1 MSEAESTLKPRRGLV
16 DVEQAKRG
24 LPFYVLIGILLF
36 ITVLLIA
43 AWYALPWI
51 AEDDIARPIGQ
62 QLLDGS
68 GFRNFAPMWLIPV
81 AAFFLIYAAI
91 PRVLYPYL
99 QLLSIPFRLIP
110 ALFGIGSIN
119 VVRLAPFFPQYRGRI
134 TSLPL
139 RILYNVVWI
148 VSVPFRLRGSR
159 YTPPPISLPSA
170 RTAGILILISLVYFL
185 LFKGQVTRSLLEALA
200 AIGIAYWV
208 CFAVALIALNIWR
221 VTPDMTGMYGTQ
233 EEALPRSENGLMPAD
248 SVLQRTLRARKTTA
262 ALWRNAFFIAN
273 VVGLFALIVLLLNIL
288 NQSFGYVLVNYTI
301 KPSELSPNKPLEELT
316 EAELARLLEDR
327 VSLNRL
333 RTIVRDYLLNRQF
346 SPTRLFGAQITQI
359 FPELSFDPERPDQ
372 TFSRALGVK
381 PFPTITA
388 NERLTVFSL
397 GLGIP
402 REILATEP
410 IKEAFSGR
418 NFDPAIAD
426 KTLRELSIEE
436 LAALLAANAPRPQV
450 TVDFLLGEPI
460 KSIFAGRAVRPETAD
475 KRYEQLTPAEL
486 VDLLEDNLDTAQ
498 LYRIIVRDVAQL
510 RYDRAWTFLQSL
522 NLPQDIADR
531 RAQLLQ
537 RAEAIE
543 SAEQRER
550 EKARIAELTDLDI
563 IALIENEPNL
573 AQGELRFHSWLSLD
587 FITSELTASP
597 ATTGLRTSLIGSL
610 WVIILTILIAL
621 PLGVGAAVYLEEY
634 AEKNLLNAVIE
645 TNIRNLAGVPSIIY
659 GMLGLAIFVRA
670 LEQFTSGAFIGIT
683 DSNGRTVIS
692 AAFTMALL
700 ILPVVIINAQE
711 AIRAVPSSI
720 REASYGVG
728 ATKWQTTW
736 RQVLPAAFPGI
747 LTGLILSVSRA
758 IGETAP
764 LLVVGGLTF
773 TLIDP
778 NGPFSK
784 FSVVPIQVYSW
795 TADPAIG
802 FRNVAAAAII
812 VLLVV
817 LLSLNATAI
826 ILRQRLSKKLRG

>member
-1 MSEAESTLKPRRGLV
+1 MTESTLKPRRGMV
-16 DVEQAKRG
+16 DTESAKRG
-24 LPFYVLIGILLF
+24 LPFYVLILILL
-36 ITVLLIA
+36 VSAALLTA
-43 AWYALPWI
+43 AWLLLPWI
-51 AEDDIARPIGQ
+51 AEDSTAVPVGVE
-62 QLLDGS
+62 LLNGS
-68 GFRNFAPMWLIPV
+68 GFRAFAPMWLIPL
-81 AAFFLIYAAI
+81 AAFFLVYAAF
-91 PRVLYPYL
+91 PRILRPILQILVLPL
-99 QLLSIPFRLIP
+99 RAIP
-110 ALFGIGSIN
+110 AAFGIGS
-119 VVRLAPFFPQYRGRI
+119 
-134 TSLPL
+134 L
-139 RILYNVVWI
+139 RPARFV
-148 VSVPFRLRGSR
+148 
-159 YTPPPISLPSA
+159 PPPISLPAA
-170 RTAGILILISLVYFL
+170 RTAGILILVSLVYFL
-185 LFKGQVTRSLLEALA
+185 LYKGQVTRSLLEALA

-208 CFAVALIALNIWR
+208 AFAVAFIALNIWR
-221 VTPDMTGMYGTQ
+221 ITPDMTGMFRA
-233 EEALPRSENGLMPAD
+233 EDEVLERSENGLMPSE

-262 ALWRNAFFIAN
+262 SLWRTAFFIAN
-273 VVGLFALIVLLLNIL
+273 IVGLFALVVLLLNIL

-301 KPSELSPNKPLEELT
+301 KPAELSPNKPLEALSEP
-316 EAELARLLEDR
+316 ELARLFEDK

-333 RTIVRDYLLNRQF
+333 RTITRDNLLNRQF

-359 FPELSFDPERPDQ
+359 FPEIAFDPERTDQ
-372 TFSRALGVK
+372 TVSRALGAK
-381 PFPTITA
+381 PFPTISA

-402 REILATEP
+402 RETLADQP
-410 IKEAFSGR
+410 ISVAFAGKT
-418 NFDPAIAD
+418 FDAAIAED
-426 KTLRELSIEE
+426 TLREISIEK
-436 LAALLAANAPRPQV
+436 LAALLAANAPNGSI
-450 TVDFLLGEPI
+450 TVDFLLGEPV
-460 KSIFAGRAVRPETAD
+460 KLLFANRTFRPEVAD
-475 KRYEQLTPAEL
+475 KRYEQLSATEL
-486 VDLLEDNLDTAQ
+486 IDLLEDNLDTAQ

-510 RYDRAWTFLQSL
+510 RYDQTWTFLESVTNYDGILAQV
-522 NLPQDIADR
+522 QAD
-531 RAQLLQ
+531 
-537 RAEAIE
+537 EAL
-543 SAEQRER
+543 R
-550 EKARIAELTDLDI
+550 
-563 IALIENEPNL
+563 
-573 AQGELRFHSWLSLD
+573 QGELRFHSWLSLD

-597 ATTGLRTSLIGSL
+597 ATTGLRTSLLGSL

-659 GMLGLAIFVRA
+659 GMLGLAIFVRT
-670 LEQFTSGAFIGIT
+670 LEQLTSGAFVGVT

-711 AIRAVPSSI
+711 AIRAVPPSI

-728 ATKWQTTW
+728 ATKWQTTS

-758 IGETAP
+758 VGETAP

-817 LLSLNATAI
+817 LLTLNTTAI
-826 ILRQRLSKKLRG
+826 ILRQRLSKNLRG

>member
-1 MSEAESTLKPRRGLV
+1 MTESVLKPRRGLLSA
-16 DVEQAKRG
+16 EKAKRG
-24 LPFYVLIGILLF
+24 LPFYALVLILLF
-36 ITVLLIA
+36 STALLLV
-43 AWYALPWI
+43 AWLQLPWI
-51 AEDDIARPIGQ
+51 AEDDTALPVGR
-62 QLLDGS
+62 QLLNGS
-68 GFRNFAPMWLIPV
+68 GLRNFAPMWLIPV
-81 AAFFLIYAAI
+81 AAFFLIYAAF
-91 PRVLYPYL
+91 PRILYPYL
-99 QLLSIPFRLIP
+99 QLLSVPFRLIP
-110 ALFGIGSIN
+110 SLFGIGSVN
-119 VVRLAPFFPQYRGRI
+119 VVGLVPLLWRPS
-134 TSLPL
+134 TSGLL
-139 RILYNVVWI
+139 RILFAI
-148 VSVPFRLRGSR
+148 VRFISIPFRIRATR
-159 YTPPPISLPSA
+159 YTPPPISLPAA

-185 LFKGQVTRSLLEALA
+185 LYKGQITRSLLEALA

-208 CFAVALIALNIWR
+208 TFAVAVVALNIWR
-221 VTPDMTGMYGTQ
+221 ITPDMTGMYGKR
-233 EEALPRSENGLMPAD
+233 EEKLPRSENGLMPAD

-262 ALWRNAFFIAN
+262 ALWRNAFFVAN
-273 VVGLFALIVLLLNIL
+273 VVGLIALVVLLLNIL

-301 KPSELSPNKPLEELT
+301 KPSELSPNKPLEELS
-316 EAELARLLEDR
+316 EPELARLFEDR
-327 VSLNRL
+327 VSPNRL
-333 RTIVRDYLLNRQF
+333 RTIVRDNLLGRQF
-346 SPTRLFGAQITQI
+346 SPTRLFGAQIEQI
-359 FPELSFDPERPDQ
+359 FPELKFDPARPDD
-372 TFSRALGVK
+372 TFSRALGAK

-388 NERLTVFSL
+388 NERLTVFSR

-402 REILATEP
+402 REALANEP

-426 KTLRELSIEE
+426 KTLRELTIEE
-436 LAALLAANAPRPQV
+436 AAALLAANAPRPQV
-450 TVDFLLGEPI
+450 TVNFILGEPA
-460 KSIFAGRAVRPETAD
+460 KLLFENRVVRPEFAD
-475 KRYEQLTPAEL
+475 KRYEQLTVTEL
-486 VDLLEDNLDTAQ
+486 IDLLEDNLDANQ
-498 LYRIIVRDVAQL
+498 LRRIVIRDVAQL
-510 RYDRAWTFLQSL
+510 RYDRTWTFLQTL
-522 NLPQDIADR
+522 TFPQIIADTKAR
-531 RAQLLQ
+531 WIAEIEKDESKSEAAKQEEIAVINGLSDLEVIA
-537 RAEAIE
+537 RAE
-543 SAEQRER
+543 
-550 EKARIAELTDLDI
+550 KD
-563 IALIENEPNL
+563 PNL

-587 FITSELTASP
+587 FVLTELTASP

-610 WVIILTILIAL
+610 WVIVLTILIAL

-634 AEKNLLNAVIE
+634 AEKNLLNAIIE

-795 TADPAIG
+795 TADPAVG

-812 VLLVV
+812 ILLTVLLG
-817 LLSLNATAI
+817 LNATAI